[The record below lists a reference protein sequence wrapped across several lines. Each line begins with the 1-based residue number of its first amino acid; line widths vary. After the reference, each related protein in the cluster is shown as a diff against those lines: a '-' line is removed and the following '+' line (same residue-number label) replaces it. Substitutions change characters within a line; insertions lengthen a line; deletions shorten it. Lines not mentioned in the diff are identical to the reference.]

1 MTFKVE
7 QNFYISTLLA
17 YLVVFTNI
25 NHRSYHNWQF
35 CTGVKMK
42 SGSSFLEK
50 KQDYLIEGK
59 GIKTIALF
67 VLFIEQQNYYFLQV
81 ILVGAN

>member
-1 MTFKVE
+1 
-7 QNFYISTLLA
+7 
-17 YLVVFTNI
+17 
-25 NHRSYHNWQF
+25 
-35 CTGVKMK
+35 MK